1 MSEHPEIIIASGKNF
16 EYWASLAQTDPTQF
30 EIERKAAIKEVLDN
44 APAHMQ
50 ERLKALQMRV
60 DLERSLATSPMDAC
74 VRLSKMM
81 IGYGAVIP
89 SFSELTGV
97 LKGLLSNTE
106 AFQKEFH
113 SLCNQLESLVR
124 SDSVPKTS

>member
-16 EYWASLAQTDPTQF
+16 EYWASLAQMNPAQF
-30 EIERKAAIKEVLDN
+30 EIERKAAIKEVLDK
-44 APAHMQ
+44 APSHLQ

-60 DLERSLATSPMDAC
+60 DHERSLATSPMDSC
-74 VRLSKMM
+74 VRLLKMM
-81 IGYGAVIP
+81 LEYGAVVP
-89 SFSELTGV
+89 SFSELTGI
-97 LKGLLSNTE
+97 LKGLLSDTE

-113 SLCNQLESLVR
+113 SLCAQLEGLVR